1 MNRPVESWRWLVVC
15 AAVVLGLAPG
25 VVGPLAAQ
33 EKKLKGRLPPYYGDI
48 VTEQQRSAIY
58 AIQAKYDTQIN
69 NLKAQLELLEQQRD
83 VEIENVLTPLQKEA
97 LRKRRADATAKRQKA
112 ALDKKAAGAAAGAA
126 AAAAAKA
133 PPMEAKAPAA
143 KKAK

>member
-1 MNRPVESWRWLVVC
+1 MNRLVERRRWLVVF
-15 AAVVLGLAPG
+15 AAVVLGLSPA
-25 VVGPLAAQ
+25 VLGPLAAQ

-58 AIQAKYDTQIN
+58 AIQAKYETQIN

-83 VEIENVLTPLQKEA
+83 VDIENVLTPLQKEA
-97 LRKRRADATAKRQKA
+97 LRKKRADATARRQKS
-112 ALDKKAAGAAAGAA
+112 ALDKKAAE
-126 AAAAAKA
+126 AAAKA

-143 KKAK
+143 KKTK